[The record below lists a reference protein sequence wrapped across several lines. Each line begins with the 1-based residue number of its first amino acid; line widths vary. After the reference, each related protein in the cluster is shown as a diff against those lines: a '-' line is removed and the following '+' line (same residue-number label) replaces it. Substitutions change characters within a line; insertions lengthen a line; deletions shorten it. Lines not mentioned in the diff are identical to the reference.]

1 MRSFV
6 EYFGC
11 GNYNLKKDQDKGEY
25 LVGKFSDLSLKIIP
39 FFNKYRIL
47 GVKSLDF
54 KV

>member
-1 MRSFV
+1 MRSFI

-11 GNYNLKKDQDKGEY
+11 GNYNLKGDQNAGEY
-25 LVGKFSDLSLKIIP
+25 VVGKFSHLSLKIVP

-54 KV
+54 KD